1 MNWGQTNSNRNEV
14 VIFMFAETKGY
25 EPSNYRDCSS
35 EYSELFFRIRWSLVF
50 LLILTIAFALPVS
63 AEVDQRLATR
73 ITEWTSANGRG
84 PFDTRKDE
92 GRRPAQVL
100 SFFGVREGM
109 TVLDVGTGSGYGA
122 EMLSIAV
129 GANGLV
135 YAQNSFLILRLVAG
149 EHHEGMI
156 ARLENDRLPNVRYML
171 VEPTDMPFAQNI
183 DFVQWSL
190 NIHDEYYGSGE
201 QATISVLRGIFRA
214 LRPGGLLG
222 ISDHVGVEGFDNGK
236 LHRIEPSIVL
246 SLLEKAGFII
256 ISASDLLKNSDDDHS
271 LIIYDDRVRYRTDQ
285 FLIKARKP

>member
-1 MNWGQTNSNRNEV
+1 
-14 VIFMFAETKGY
+14 MFFETKGY
-25 EPSNYRDCSS
+25 EPSSNHICSS
-35 EYSELFFRIRWSLVF
+35 EYPRLLFGIGRSLVF
-50 LLILTIAFALPVS
+50 FLILTTTVVLPVS
-63 AEVDQRLATR
+63 AEVEQRLATR
-73 ITEWTSANGRG
+73 IAEWTSANDRG
-84 PFDTRKDE
+84 PFDARKDH
-92 GRRPAQVL
+92 GRRPTQVL

-109 TVLDVGTGSGYGA
+109 TVLDIGTGSGYGA
-122 EMLSIAV
+122 EMLSV
-129 GANGLV
+129 GVGPNGLV
-135 YAQNSFLILRLVAG
+135 YAQNSFLILRLVGG

-156 ARLENDRLPNVRYML
+156 ARLENDRLPNVKYML
-171 VEPTDMPFAQNI
+171 VELTDMPFAQNI

-201 QATISVLRGIFRA
+201 KATLDALRGIYRA
-214 LRPGGLLG
+214 LSPGGLLG

-256 ISASDLLKNSDDDHS
+256 ISVSDLLKNSEDDHS

>member
-1 MNWGQTNSNRNEV
+1 
-14 VIFMFAETKGY
+14 MFVETEGY
-25 EPSNYRDCSS
+25 ESSNYRCSFS
-35 EYSELFFRIRWSLVF
+35 ECPELFFRICWSLVF
-50 LLILTIAFALPVS
+50 LLILTTAPIFPAS
-63 AEVDQRLATR
+63 AEVDERLRTR
-73 ITEWTSANGRG
+73 IAEWTSGNDRG
-84 PFDTRKDE
+84 PFDARKDQ

-109 TVLDVGTGSGYGA
+109 TVLDMGTGSGYGA
-122 EMLSIAV
+122 EMLSVAV

-135 YAQNSFLILRLVAG
+135 YAQNSFLILRLVGG

-171 VEPTDMPFAQNI
+171 VEPMDMPFAQNI
-183 DFVQWSL
+183 DFAQWSL
-190 NIHDEYYGSGE
+190 NIHDEYYGNGE
-201 QATISVLRGIFRA
+201 QATIGVLRGIFRA
-214 LRPGGLLG
+214 LRSGGLLG

-236 LHRIEPSIVL
+236 LHRIEPSLVL

-256 ISASDLLKNSDDDHS
+256 VSSSDLLKNSDDDHS